1 MEIKIGVKHSPREIV
16 LDTDESAKELAA
28 RIDESIRAESLLTFT
43 DSKGR
48 QVLVPAASLGYVEM
62 GSETVRRVGFGAI

>member
-16 LDTDESAKELAA
+16 LDTDESATELAA

-43 DSKGR
+43 DNKGR
-48 QVLVPAASLGYVEM
+48 KVLVPAPALSYVEL
-62 GSETVRRVGFGAI
+62 GSESARRVGFGAI